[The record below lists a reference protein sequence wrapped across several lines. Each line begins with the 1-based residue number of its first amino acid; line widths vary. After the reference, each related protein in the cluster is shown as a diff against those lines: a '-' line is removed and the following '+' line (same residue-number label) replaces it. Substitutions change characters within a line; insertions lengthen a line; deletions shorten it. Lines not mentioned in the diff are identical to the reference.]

1 MSTFEGFGE
10 TCVKGAMLPFLTGRA
25 QVVIPGMGDRAFT
38 GVQDH
43 EIAFGLPANLLPA
56 VVENLF
62 KSGGRLNMG
71 QPVKTLLPMGLTE
84 SITPGFAYLKEKAD
98 ERRKAEK

>member
-10 TCVKGAMLPFLTGRA
+10 TCAKGAMVPFLTGRA

-43 EIAFGLPANLLPA
+43 ELAVGLPATLLPE
-56 VVENLF
+56 VMDNLF

-71 QPVKTLLPMGLTE
+71 QPVKPLLAMGLTE
-84 SITPGFAYLKEKAD
+84 SIMPGFAFLHNKVNQGKTGS
-98 ERRKAEK
+98 